1 MTLLLPWD
9 RRFMRLAREVAS
21 WSKDPSTGT
30 GCVIVDEAKHVV
42 SLGYNGFPSRFPD
55 LHSTLENRE
64 QRLAYTIHAEVNA
77 ILQAGGQARDCTAY
91 VYPWPPCV
99 DCAKILVQGR
109 IKRVVALE
117 ATEEQQERWGDSFS
131 RMEIMFREARV
142 NFETVSREW
151 LEAEAS

>member
-1 MTLLLPWD
+1 MSTLTLPWD
-9 RRFMRLAREVAS
+9 RRFMRLAREIAS

-30 GCVIVDEAKHVV
+30 GCVLVNEARHVV

-77 ILQAGGQARDCTAY
+77 VLQATGRTKGTTAY

-99 DCAKILVQGR
+99 DCAKVLSQAWV
-109 IKRVVALE
+109 KRVVALE
-117 ATEEQQERWGDSFS
+117 ATPEQEERWGDSFR
-131 RMEIMFREARV
+131 RMEIMFRESRIV
-142 NFETVSREW
+142 FETVTPEW
-151 LEAEAS
+151 LDG